1 MSVASRKN
9 RLSPPFMHAFRS
21 AHAKRDAKKALDLRD
36 EAGER
41 VIAQRR
47 VAPRSTITEP
57 HLRREVARDLEA
69 LVNTVALGSTEDLS
83 TYEAV
88 QRSVLNYGL
97 PDIVHRSIEEASV
110 AHISSEIVAALVAH
124 EPRLVPGTIQVAR
137 DQRVDKV
144 ELKIRFVVSAELMCH
159 PVNVPVEF
167 VADVETDSG
176 AIVLKPA

>member
-1 MSVASRKN
+1 MPVTQRKN

-21 AHAKRDAKKALDLRD
+21 AHEKRDAKQRMDLRD
-36 EAGER
+36 TAGDR
-41 VIAQRR
+41 VIAPRR
-47 VAPRSTITEP
+47 VAPRTTITEP

-69 LVNTVALGSTEDLS
+69 LVNTVSLGSTEDLAGFD
-83 TYEAV
+83 AV
-88 QRSVLNYGL
+88 QKSVLNYGL

-110 AHISSEIVAALVAH
+110 EHISGEIVAALVAH
-124 EPRLVPGTIQVAR
+124 EPRLVPGTVSVAR
-137 DQRVDKV
+137 DRRVDKV
-144 ELKIRFVVSAELMCH
+144 ELKVRFVVHAELTCH

>member
-1 MSVASRKN
+1 MPVTSRKN

-21 AHAKRDAKKALDLRD
+21 AHEKRDAKQKMDLRD
-36 EAGER
+36 AGGER
-41 VIAQRR
+41 IIAQRR
-47 VAPRSTITEP
+47 VAPRTTITEP

-69 LVNTVALGSTEDLS
+69 LVNAVALGSTEDL
-83 TYEAV
+83 TGFEAV
-88 QRSVLNYGL
+88 QASVLNYGL

-110 AHISSEIVAALVAH
+110 EHIRGEIVAALLAH
-124 EPRLVPGTIQVAR
+124 EPRLVAGTVAVAR

-144 ELKIRFVVSAELMCH
+144 ELKVRFVVRAELMCH